1 MIDMMN
7 LKNNNVLQLAYMGDA
22 IYEVYIREFLIN
34 KGIVKVNDLQKNAV
48 KYVSAKAQANFLM
61 NLINE
66 NFFDDIELE
75 IIKRARNHK
84 SRIPKNTDIVTY
96 KYATSLEAV
105 IGYLYLSNNKSRID
119 KIMEYILN
127 TNNNKGE

>member
-7 LKNNNVLQLAYMGDA
+7 TKDKNVLTLAYIGDA
-22 IYEVYIREFLIN
+22 IYEIYIRSYLVDS
-34 KGIVKVNDLQKNAV
+34 GIVKVNDLQKKAV

-66 NFFDDIELE
+66 NFFNEIELE

-84 SRIPKNTDIVTY
+84 SRIPKNTDIITY
-96 KYATSLEAV
+96 KHATSLESV
-105 IGYLYLSNNKSRID
+105 IGYLYLEKD
-119 KIMEYILN
+119 KQRLDEMMKKIFKY
-127 TNNNKGE
+127 

>member
-1 MIDMMN
+1 MMN

-61 NLINE
+61 SLINE

-105 IGYLYLSNNKSRID
+105 IGYLYLSNNKGRID

-127 TNNNKGE
+127 TNDNKGE